1 MTRIPTLVKHWLD
14 SFRTRY
20 PIAGRWLIQRL
31 KMSQFNG
38 LPLTVLSFGLMLT
51 IATLSEVAENIVNTE
66 PMVRVDMAFT
76 HWLFQGRSSSLSALL
91 YAITWLGSVY
101 VTVGVAIVG
110 SMVLL
115 RQHKR
120 RHVFILWLLLA
131 GVSLLV
137 QVGKRQFVRPRPL
150 SVAYYH
156 EVGFSFPSGHSATAL
171 TLYGLLAYWWIR
183 RSPNVRSRLWVG
195 AGAISLILAVGFS
208 RIYLG
213 VHYLSDVL
221 GGYLLGICWLIMGI
235 VLTEWQRT
243 RPQLNR
249 DS

>member
-1 MTRIPTLVKHWLD
+1 MTRIATQVKHGLY

-20 PIAGRWLIQRL
+20 PAIGNWLIQRL
-31 KMSQFNG
+31 KTSQFTG

-91 YAITWLGSVY
+91 YGITCLGSVY
-101 VTVGVAIVG
+101 VTVGLAIMG
-110 SMVLL
+110 SFVLI

-120 RHVFILWLLLA
+120 RHVFILWLLLV

-137 QVGKRQFVRPRPL
+137 QVGKRQFVRPRPIQ
-150 SVAYYH
+150 VAYYQ

-183 RSPNVRSRLWVG
+183 RSPNVRSRLWIGVG
-195 AGAISLILAVGFS
+195 AASLILAVGFS

-221 GGYLLGICWLIMGI
+221 GGYLLGICWLIVGI
-235 VLTEWQRT
+235 VLTEWQQT
-243 RPQLNR
+243 RPQLHR